1 MSKFAVVLLAGL
13 EATQITRPAFTTRLI
28 CVAPRY
34 PAGVDY
40 VICFGV
46 RMELRAAARSAGRF
60 TW

>member
-13 EATQITRPAFTTRLI
+13 DATQITRLI